1 MKKVMIGI
9 LILIPIII
17 VFIVAMVSAIV
28 STQAWISVEDLKLQ
42 IKGTEN
48 EAETVTYSLDE
59 LGSGIVNLYDKIDV
73 VVLPEKANKYVI
85 EWQIV
90 GDITYTDQDYKA
102 KYDKYRQEYAAKKA
116 ELESRDYPNFTDAN
130 EQRAYEIGRA
140 HV

>member
-90 GDITYTDQDYKA
+90 GDITYTDQDYTA
-102 KYDKYRQEYAAKKA
+102 KYD
-116 ELESRDYPNFTDAN
+116 N
-130 EQRAYEIGRA
+130 
-140 HV
+140 